1 VEPADDQPFHLGK
14 SIKEYLNKRP
24 PKPVGIVQLL
34 NVVEIVQI
42 IQCGDQVELTG
53 CFFPISMGFRV

>member
-1 VEPADDQPFHLGK
+1 VEPADDQLFHLGK
-14 SIKEYLNKRP
+14 SLKEYLNKRL

-42 IQCGDQVELTG
+42 
-53 CFFPISMGFRV
+53 FK